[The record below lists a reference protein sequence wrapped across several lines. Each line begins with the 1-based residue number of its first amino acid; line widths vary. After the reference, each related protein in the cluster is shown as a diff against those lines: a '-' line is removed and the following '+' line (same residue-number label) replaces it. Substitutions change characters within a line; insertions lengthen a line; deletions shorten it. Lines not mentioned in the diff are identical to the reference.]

1 MLCPVVLLP
10 HSLFLQVQTSLEVK
24 NKRTADDAPMTYRQR
39 RRFQAAAFGRKRKWL
54 MAAAGRKRY
63 ASGQQKCI
71 GLTEKNLSAHQ
82 NIHLVKF

>member
-1 MLCPVVLLP
+1 
-10 HSLFLQVQTSLEVK
+10 
-24 NKRTADDAPMTYRQR
+24 MTYRQR

-71 GLTEKNLSAHQ
+71 GLTEKF
-82 NIHLVKF
+82 IGTPKYPFG